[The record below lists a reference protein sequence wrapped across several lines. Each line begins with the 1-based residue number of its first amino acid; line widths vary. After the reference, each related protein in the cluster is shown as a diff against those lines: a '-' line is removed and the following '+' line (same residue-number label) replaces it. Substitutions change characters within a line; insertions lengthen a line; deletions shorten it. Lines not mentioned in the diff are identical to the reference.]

1 MGIYLSKSKMLMKNI
16 ESCKARLVCSGIQ
29 SEIWNWLWW
38 NLLPNGEIW
47 INLNTN
53 CISSKKQASPPSTP
67 CLNGMLKEQKYE
79 KAIAGR
85 FGVEDMDILHYF
97 LGIKITYLESVR
109 IWLVSQH
116 ILEKCEIDTS
126 RVWNRCGK
134 TSFNSCRDWNQA
146 SQIKG
151 YR

>member
-1 MGIYLSKSKMLMKNI
+1 
-16 ESCKARLVCSGIQ
+16 
-29 SEIWNWLWW
+29 
-38 NLLPNGEIW
+38 
-47 INLNTN
+47 
-53 CISSKKQASPPSTP
+53 
-67 CLNGMLKEQKYE
+67 MLKEEKYE

-126 RVWNRCGK
+126 RV
-134 TSFNSCRDWNQA
+134 
-146 SQIKG
+146 
-151 YR
+151 